1 VNWSLPMYRLVRAIL
16 AIAPLGLTNL
26 AAGDEPAVARVLDE
40 LHARAAAADFEGY
53 FALYAE
59 GAIFLGT
66 DREEYWPLDAFKA
79 YARPRFATGTA
90 WTYHPTER
98 FIHRQGDVAWF
109 EERLQHA
116 RYGEARGTGVL
127 VNTEG
132 GWRVAQYNLTLPIPN
147 DLFDQMATE
156 ISAFYA
162 TPH

>member
-1 VNWSLPMYRLVRAIL
+1 MYRPARVIL
-16 AIAPLGLTNL
+16 AIALLGLAHP
-26 AAGDEPAVARVLDE
+26 AAAAEPAVARVLDE
-40 LHARAAAADFEGY
+40 LHARAAAADFDGY

-59 GAIFLGT
+59 GAVFLGT
-66 DREEYWPLDAFKA
+66 DREEYWPLEAFKA

-98 FIHRQGDVAWF
+98 FIHRKGDVAWF
-109 EERLQHA
+109 EERLQHT
-116 RYGEARGTGVL
+116 RYGQARGTGVL

-147 DLFDQMATE
+147 DLFDGMAKE

-162 TPH
+162 APE